1 MLYMVKSENEMETPT
16 ISVIWKWHIIIS
28 RRLISDDRVDQNN
41 DH

>member
-1 MLYMVKSENEMETPT
+1 MVKNENETLT